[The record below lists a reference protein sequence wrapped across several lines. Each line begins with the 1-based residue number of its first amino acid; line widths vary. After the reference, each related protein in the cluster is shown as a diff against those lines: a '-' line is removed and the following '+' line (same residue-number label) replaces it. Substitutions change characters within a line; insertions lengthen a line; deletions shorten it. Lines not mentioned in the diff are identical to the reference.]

1 MGNEL
6 STEQLHAREQAREAH
21 KARRAQETAEELDR
35 KVAEQWPAF
44 KARYTKKKPSRPQQQ
59 EPRQK
64 QDLRSADRED
74 GEISSQELPADPARV
89 AISSTPADAETPQ
102 PGYEDVDVLAAWNP
116 RKERRASSPA
126 IRISATNDNGTE
138 GFFGFGLIEP
148 SQDQNGGN
156 HAPNKPAASTSV
168 TADALRN
175 RVSVSANVK
184 QPMKSA
190 TGNSSVPAKRHLSQ
204 LQGDETATDRR
215 LSVTSR
221 PKIQKTSAMASPQSS
236 ARDIQ
241 QIPGAVTERPP
252 KWYKTMKPPKTREKN
267 QSDADI
273 ALSGLSTRI
282 RKAQDALKKGNK
294 DLQKSALAALRE
306 SLHTVIFCEVTGP
319 LLRLHMML
327 SNGHGLS
334 VIFDKQYSA
343 GFKWPFDISADAEE
357 LYNKWSKRDFETD
370 ILRGILT
377 STKSK
382 SKDGI
387 TSKAEASIK
396 PGWKLDAKFHGNGDL
411 LNGAWWPYVKPMG
424 AGVIECLKRLLTLL
438 PITLGINCAPSV
450 MVPMG

>member
-6 STEQLHAREQAREAH
+6 STQQIHDREKAREDR
-21 KARRAQETAEELDR
+21 KARRAQQTRDDLDR
-35 KVAEQWPAF
+35 RVAEQWPDF
-44 KARYTKKKPSRPQQQ
+44 KAKYTTKKPPRPQQQ

-64 QDLRSADRED
+64 HDARSTDRED
-74 GEISSQELPADPARV
+74 GEIFSQEPLADPASA
-89 AISSTPADAETPQ
+89 AIISTPADAETPQ
-102 PGYEDVDVLAAWNP
+102 TGYEDIDVLAEWNP
-116 RKERRASSPA
+116 RKERRASS
-126 IRISATNDNGTE
+126 SATKKPTTKNNETE
-138 GFFGFGLIEP
+138 EFFGFGLIEP
-148 SQDQNGGN
+148 SQDQNGG
-156 HAPNKPAASTSV
+156 KRAASKQAALPYV
-168 TADALRN
+168 TGDALVN
-175 RVSVSANVK
+175 GVSASASVK
-184 QPMKSA
+184 KPMKSA

-204 LQGDETATDRR
+204 LEGDETAADRR
-215 LSVTSR
+215 ISVPSR
-221 PKIQKTSAMASPQSS
+221 PKIQKTAATSSPQSS

-241 QIPGAVTERPP
+241 QVPGAVTERPP

-282 RKAQDALKKGNK
+282 RKAQDAFQKGNK

-306 SLHTVIFCEVTGP
+306 SLHTVIFCEVTAP

-343 GFKWPFDISADAEE
+343 GLKWPFDIRSDAEE
-357 LYNKWSKRDFETD
+357 LYNKWSRRDFETD

-411 LNGAWWPYVKPMG
+411 LNGAWWPYQ
-424 AGVIECLKRLLTLL
+424 LW
-438 PITLGINCAPSV
+438 
-450 MVPMG
+450 